1 MELYRLQVGKVSIY
15 REVQVILGILK
26 NASKK
31 KKNFWT
37 FSPQRLLLLLR
48 VVLKMQKKR
57 LAVFEKLKNL
67 SVEGVSA
74 AV

>member
-31 KKNFWT
+31 KQNFWT
-37 FSPQRLLLLLR
+37 VSPQRLLLLLR
-48 VVLKMQKKR
+48 VVLKMQKKKDW
-57 LAVFEKLKNL
+57 LFLK
-67 SVEGVSA
+67 S
-74 AV
+74 